1 MELIIL
7 LFLIAWVLGCF
18 REESNKFYALIPVG
32 IILALFYWFKEDYV
46 YVIYRAGPVFAYA
59 FGYLLIFG
67 VGIATWNKTPV
78 LMWRTGII
86 IVAVL
91 FIYLFGL
98 PFVDGFDSSEL
109 WRATSRNR

>member
-7 LFLIAWVLGCF
+7 LFLVVWLLGCF
-18 REESNKFYALIPVG
+18 REDSNKFYALIPLGAMV
-32 IILALFYWFKEDYV
+32 ALFYWFREDYL
-46 YVIYRAGPVFAYA
+46 YVIYRVGPVFAYG

-67 VGIATWNKTPV
+67 VGMAVWNKTPIFI
-78 LMWRTGII
+78 WRAGVII
-86 IVAVL
+86 IAIL

-109 WRATSRNR
+109 WRSTSRYR